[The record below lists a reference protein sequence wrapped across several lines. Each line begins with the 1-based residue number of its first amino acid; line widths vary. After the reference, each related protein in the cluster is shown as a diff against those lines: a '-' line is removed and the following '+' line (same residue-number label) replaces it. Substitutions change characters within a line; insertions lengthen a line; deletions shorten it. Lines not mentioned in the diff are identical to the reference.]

1 MYNPSKIPWM
11 KINDFLLDIGNIRDP
26 KEFCVQVINKI
37 YPLIPF
43 DQARI
48 YFLNENGK
56 ICDEV
61 LYGVD
66 KRWSDVYREYYSKI
80 ENGRYSIST
89 KIENGFNSI
98 PKLMG
103 GVYNWANYECD
114 EFITE
119 YIKPQGLNHSLGFG
133 FHNANNFTE
142 CVYSLDRTSHT
153 GYTHEEIDIRSIIQ
167 PHLDNLHM
175 NLFVLALKN
184 NNFGKKTE
192 VQNPLTKRES
202 ELAELLCIGMTPTW
216 ISKQL
221 FLSLPTVY
229 KHIANIHEKLN
240 VSNRQELLLK
250 LMNIQDP
257 KRP

>member
-26 KEFCVQVINKI
+26 KEFCVQVLDKI

-48 YFLNENGK
+48 YFLNESGK

-61 LYGVD
+61 LYGVE
-66 KRWSDVYREYYSKI
+66 KRWSDVYREYYSI
-80 ENGRYSIST
+80 LENCRYSIST
-89 KIENGFNSI
+89 IIENGFYSI
-98 PKLMG
+98 PNLMAS
-103 GVYNWANYECD
+103 VYNWGNYECD
-114 EFITE
+114 EFITD
-119 YIKPQGLNHSLGFG
+119 YIKPQGLNHSIGFG
-133 FHNANNFTE
+133 FHNANSFIKCAYT
-142 CVYSLDRTSHT
+142 LDRTSKT
-153 GYTHEEIDIRSIIQ
+153 GYTHEEIDLLNVIQ

-184 NNFGKKTE
+184 NTFIKKTE

-202 ELAELLCIGMTPTW
+202 ELAELLCNGMTPTR

-221 FLSLPTVY
+221 FISLPTVY
-229 KHIANIHEKLN
+229 RHIANIHEKLN

-250 LMNIQDP
+250 LMSIQDP
-257 KRP
+257 KRS